1 MAKLRHSRL
10 QVKKLSTVTLVLL
23 MLFMLTVV
31 LLMLLGLGIFS
42 LPINDD
48 DSPPNDLTSYRCMAS
63 ESFDLFQSGLT
74 TTNEPSIQGLHGK
87 LKQVLPNLP
96 DTTSQ
101 GLPGPGNTSRGSAY
115 QKFSSESPNETSF
128 GTRTEKAGRLRS
140 ENNLLQLVLKH
151 QRIVEELME
160 ENLKLRQIL
169 MEDLKIPPS
178 KLQASYSSKI
188 KSPCSECLYC
198 RRKQRRN
205 R

>member
-1 MAKLRHSRL
+1 MK
-10 QVKKLSTVTLVLL
+10 
-23 MLFMLTVV
+23 
-31 LLMLLGLGIFS
+31 
-42 LPINDD
+42 
-48 DSPPNDLTSYRCMAS
+48 
-63 ESFDLFQSGLT
+63 
-74 TTNEPSIQGLHGK
+74 PSIQGPHGK

-128 GTRTEKAGRLRS
+128 GTRTEKVLNSFLQNPLLKEDETSLSELAGRLRS

-151 QRIVEELME
+151 QRIIEELME

-188 KSPCSECLYC
+188 KSPCSECFYC